1 MNYSEL
7 YLVRQIPENTDRVV
21 SGLILTDVL
30 LRNLKFEIGL
40 YLCDR
45 YLSIHK
51 VIAGL
56 VRSTRIFWSWAFIT
70 HLSKNYNVKII
81 ISEVYAFS

>member
-21 SGLILTDVL
+21 SGLILTEVL
-30 LRNLKFEIGL
+30 LRNLKSEIGL

-45 YLSIHK
+45 YLSIQK

-56 VRSTRIFWSWAFIT
+56 VRSTRIFRSWAFIT

-81 ISEVYAFS
+81 IPEVYAFS